1 MEYTVVIG
9 NTIMELSKMVNDF
22 LFCGWEPQG
31 SVSYDPKL
39 KVYMQA
45 VVREKEDGA
54 KEN

>member
-9 NTIMELSKMVNDF
+9 DKLLKLVETVNSF
-22 LFCGWEPQG
+22 LYCGWEPQG
-31 SVSYDPKL
+31 SVSYDPHL

-45 VVREKEDGA
+45 IVRELKNGA